1 MQRGWWGNS
10 RLIEKFSRLINKSP
24 TPCRRNIEAIKSMLM
39 IPEKLRQIV
48 AEIEFRIFLV
58 GLGTEVEG

>member
-1 MQRGWWGNS
+1 
-10 RLIEKFSRLINKSP
+10 
-24 TPCRRNIEAIKSMLM
+24 MLM